1 MMSFSVDQFMQVKCK
16 FQLTSESESSESI
29 YSNNER
35 IRLSAS
41 AEVDEKSSIVV
52 MICSN
57 DTGNNHIVAYY
68 IGSRTIVSNKSIDTS
83 TIHETSGSNNTN
95 NNNIITNST
104 NNNTTTNSI
113 SGTPSDRKLSKSNHS
128 VTFTQFAHVTSQ
140 NSPHPSVNS
149 SSCSTITKIKPR
161 VIVKQI
167 YYHSYNED
175 IAAINLSDH
184 GNRLVLISMSSTI
197 YIIPLK
203 NILLNLYAKQLRS
216 SQGKSMYFYDASI
229 IDCCS
234 ISSPVSICIWENCIE
249 NNLGKTTIIVG
260 NEHGELSFISV
271 EDKKEI
277 NLTSINEP
285 IRQMK
290 VIRDRFSHSLL
301 ITSESFRQYRFI
313 LELIRQQELSPDLT
327 PTYLRIYNDEYA
339 HIEKD
344 FLNIWDGKPIPIKL
358 QNSNFINTSSKNSVL
373 QRVFVP
379 SSRAANQ
386 AKIISNI
393 HTRERSL
400 QLMFCHST
408 SVLSIVDILRSSKV
422 NSSSTKSSN
431 EPRLLRFYST
441 KNYYYRPQKP
451 MFVCRLTSLEN
462 DEMITH
468 VVITDRFLAVATDKN
483 RCLINSRNCCDMKN
497 PSAAF
502 DLDPLVKE
510 IKFNSEENILDL
522 FKSPVSNDQDG
533 IIDSFLLITNRSI
546 YSIEARQ
553 SCRDMYVNLI
563 DGHLS
568 IKLDPPKD
576 GLIDGSVFGTSNCA
590 TQRKSSDTNHMIN
603 SFLNMR
609 EDIYDRITFDS
620 RAFSALY
627 KLALN
632 SLYEAYAD
640 RLLLRE
646 QYCLANRFYQ
656 MATFSHMKILG
667 KYLRL
672 EWSRLSPAQKEAN
685 RDIWLKSQE
694 NTEFESLSNGK
705 SFSSRALLNATLGQL
720 ELFRKLVSSGQESQE
735 LRPKTLLGQHK
746 QLIWNIFN
754 EALNTYLD
762 ESTED
767 SCRLWFNYINFY
779 LNYVGDIDEL
789 ECDILELLGS
799 SASDYRLALTL
810 YKAVERDEPGS
821 SAKPFSSEEVVAN
834 TPLDSMGKLYNLSQ
848 LFKNE
853 FLMRL
858 LERTLDA
865 CESSSH
871 GLCIS

>member
-16 FQLTSESESSESI
+16 FQLTSEGESSELI

-35 IRLSAS
+35 IRLCAY
-41 AEVDEKSSIVV
+41 ADVDDRSSIIV

-68 IGSRTIVSNKSIDTS
+68 TGSRTIVSNKSFEVS
-83 TIHETSGSNNTN
+83 NTIQDRTVTG
-95 NNNIITNST
+95 
-104 NNNTTTNSI
+104 
-113 SGTPSDRKLSKSNHS
+113 DRKLTKSNHN
-128 VTFTQFAHVTSQ
+128 VTFTQFAHAPSHHNNNQ
-140 NSPHPSVNS
+140 YPSPHPSVNS
-149 SSCSTITKIKPR
+149 STYSTITHKIKPR
-161 VIVKQI
+161 TIVKQI

-175 IAAINLSDH
+175 IAAISLSDH
-184 GNRLVLISMSSTI
+184 GNRLALISVSSTI

-229 IDCCS
+229 ITDCCT
-234 ISSPVSICIWENCIE
+234 ISYPNSLCFWESPITE
-249 NNLGKTTIIVG
+249 NNPAKTTLIVG
-260 NEHGELSFISV
+260 NERGELSFISI

-277 NLTSINEP
+277 NLTNINEP
-285 IRQMK
+285 IKRMK
-290 VIRDRFSHSLL
+290 VIRDRFSYSLL

-313 LELIRQQELSPDLT
+313 LELIRQQDLSQDST
-327 PTYLRIYNDEYA
+327 PTYQRIYNDEYA

-344 FLNIWDGKPIPIKL
+344 FLHLWDGKPIPVKL
-358 QNSNFINTSSKNSVL
+358 QNSNFIHTSTDNSVL
-373 QRVFVP
+373 HRVFVP

-386 AKIISNI
+386 SNIISNI

-400 QLMFCHST
+400 QLMFCHSN
-408 SVLSIVDILRSSKV
+408 SILSIVDILRASKA
-422 NSSSTKSSN
+422 NSPTTGSSN
-431 EPRLLRFYST
+431 ESRLFRFYST

-451 MFVCRLTSLEN
+451 IFVCRLASLDNNEI
-462 DEMITH
+462 ITH
-468 VVITDRFLAVATDKN
+468 VVITDRFLAIATDKN

-497 PSAAF
+497 PGAAF
-502 DLDPLVKE
+502 DLNPLVKE
-510 IKFNSEENILDL
+510 VKFNREETIMHL
-522 FKSPVSNDQDG
+522 FKSPLSNDQDG
-533 IIDSFLLITNRSI
+533 IIDSFLLVTNRSI

-563 DGHLS
+563 DSHLS
-568 IKLDPPKD
+568 IKLEPPTGG
-576 GLIDGSVFGTSNCA
+576 GLIDGSVFGTGNCA

-609 EDIYDRITFDS
+609 EDIHDRIIQDS

-646 QYCLANRFYQ
+646 QYDLANRFYQ

-672 EWSRLSPAQKEAN
+672 EWSRLSLAQKEAN
-685 RDIWLKSQE
+685 KEIWLKSQE
-694 NTEFESLSNGK
+694 NNDYESLSNGK
-705 SFSSRALLNATLGQL
+705 SPTTRGLLNATLNQL
-720 ELFRKLVSSGQESQE
+720 ELFRKLVVSGQESLE
-735 LRPKTLLGQHK
+735 LEPKTPLGQHK

-754 EALNTYLD
+754 EALNAYLD

-767 SCRLWFNYINFY
+767 ACRLWFNYINFY

-799 SASDYRLALTL
+799 TASDYRLAITL
-810 YKAVERDEPGS
+810 YKAVGKDEPGS
-821 SAKPFSSEEVVAN
+821 LAKPFQSDESIAN
-834 TPLDSMGKLYNLSQ
+834 TPLESMGKLYNLSQ
-848 LFKNE
+848 LFNNE

-858 LERTLDA
+858 LERTLDV

-871 GLCIS
+871 SLCISCL